1 MEYSIQDIIDGA
13 VENEPT
19 KVQAAFDGVIGPR
32 VLAAL
37 EARKREIASSMFASQ
52 QETEV
57 EQENNAE
64 VSNDENTEPA
74 TENN

>member
-19 KVQAAFDGVIGPR
+19 KVQAAFDGIIGPR

-37 EARKREIASSMFASQ
+37 EARKREIATAMFSQ
-52 QETEV
+52 QEAEV
-57 EQENNAE
+57 EQENNTE

>member
-1 MEYSIQDIIDGA
+1 MEYTIQDIIDGA

-37 EARKREIASSMFASQ
+37 EARKREIAQAMFASPEEV
-52 QETEV
+52 ETEH
-57 EQENNAE
+57 ENNTE

-74 TENN
+74 AENN

>member
-19 KVQAAFDGVIGPR
+19 KVQAAFDSLIGPR
-32 VLAAL
+32 VMAAL
-37 EARKREIASSMFASQ
+37 EARKKEIASSMFASNEE
-52 QETEV
+52 ETD
-57 EQENNAE
+57 NNTE

-74 TENN
+74 AEAN

>member
-19 KVQAAFDGVIGPR
+19 KVQAAFDSLIGPR
-32 VLAAL
+32 VMAAL
-37 EARKREIASSMFASQ
+37 EARKKEIASSMFASN
-52 QETEV
+52 EE
-57 EQENNAE
+57 ELENNTE

>member
-1 MEYSIQDIIDGA
+1 MDYTIQDIIDGA

-19 KVQAAFDGVIGPR
+19 KVQSAFDAVIGPR

-37 EARKREIASSMFASQ
+37 EARKREIAQTMFAAPEEV
-52 QETEV
+52 ETE
-57 EQENNAE
+57 QEINTE

-74 TENN
+74 AENN

>member
-1 MEYSIQDIIDGA
+1 MEYTIQDIIDGA

-37 EARKREIASSMFASQ
+37 EARKREIAQAMFAPPEDA
-52 QETEV
+52 ETN
-57 EQENNAE
+57 QENNTE

-74 TENN
+74 AENN